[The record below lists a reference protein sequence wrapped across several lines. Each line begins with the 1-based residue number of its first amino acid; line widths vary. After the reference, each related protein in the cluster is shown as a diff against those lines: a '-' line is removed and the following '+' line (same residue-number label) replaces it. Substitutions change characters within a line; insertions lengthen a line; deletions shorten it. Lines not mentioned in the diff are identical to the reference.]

1 MESLFIC
8 CFSLLGIGKLKSVTN
23 LDLSNNSLVEIPL
36 EILLLNSTL
45 TELDLS
51 NNNLT
56 SIPDQIIQ
64 MTKLK
69 TLQLSGNSFSAEE
82 LKKIKSRKFTHDTSV
97 LQIDETTTATTS
109 AESGKT
115 ALSTAHL
122 ALLSAS
128 PSSAPVVNDSTP
140 KP

>member
-1 MESLFIC
+1 MI
-8 CFSLLGIGKLKSVTN
+8 GIGKLKSLTN

-36 EILLLNSTL
+36 EILSLNSTL

-56 SIPDQIIQ
+56 SIPDQIIE

-69 TLQLSGNSFSAEE
+69 TLRLNGNSFSAEE

-97 LQIDETTTATTS
+97 LQIDETTTTTS
-109 AESGKT
+109 VESEKT
-115 ALSTAHL
+115 ALPTAHL
-122 ALLSAS
+122 AILSAP
-128 PSSAPVVNDSTP
+128 PSSAPVANDSTLQP
-140 KP
+140 